1 MEHEITQKGPLL
13 DAKGVLREKGFA
25 KSLILDYD
33 RSAIKARA
41 SRIKEWD
48 YYCVLSGDTVLALTI
63 DDNSYMGLLSAS
75 VLDLAARDEVTES
88 VMTAFPWGKTNLP
101 PSSVS
106 GVTEASYKGC
116 SMRFEA
122 KDGVRTIRASWPD
135 FGAASKGKA
144 ERLFGKPGKAAQGSA
159 SGAVGLEVELTLTEK
174 APRES
179 MVIVTPFARAKR
191 AFYYNQKINCQNAE
205 GRARVGARELVF
217 KPGASFGVL
226 DWGRGVWTWS
236 NTWIWGSSSGL
247 ARVEGERAERSF
259 GFNIGYG
266 FGDTSAS
273 SENMVFLDGVAHKIG
288 KLTVDLDDR
297 DFYKPWHAKS
307 EDGRFDLIL
316 TPTLDR
322 AAATDALV
330 LASIQHQVFGTWSGS
345 VTLEDGRKIKVE
357 NLLGF
362 CEKVK
367 NRW

>member
-13 DAKGVLREKGFA
+13 DAKGVLREAGFA
-25 KSLILDYD
+25 KSLVLDYD
-33 RSAIKARA
+33 RSAIRARL

-75 VLDLAARDEVTES
+75 VLDLSAKGEVTES
-88 VMTAFPWGKTNLP
+88 VMTAFPWGRTKLP
-101 PSSVS
+101 PSSVA
-106 GVTEASYKGC
+106 GVTEASYGGC

-122 KDGVRTIRASWPD
+122 KDGVRTIKASWPN

-144 ERLFGKPGKAAQGSA
+144 ERLFGKPAAALPGTKA
-159 SGAVGLEVELTLTEK
+159 GAVGLEVELTLTEK

-179 MVIVTPFARAKR
+179 MVIATPFARAPR
-191 AFYYNQKINCQNAE
+191 AFYYNQKINCQDAE
-205 GRARVGARELVF
+205 GRARVGERELVF

-247 ARVEGERAERSF
+247 AKVEGERAERSF

-288 KLTVDLDDR
+288 RLTVDLDDK
-297 DFYKPWHAKS
+297 DFYSPWHAKS

-316 TPTLDR
+316 TPLLDR
-322 AAATDALV
+322 AAATDALI
-330 LASIQHQVFGTWSGS
+330 LASIQHQVFGTWSGT
-345 VTLEDGRKIKVE
+345 VILEDGKKIKVE
-357 NLLGF
+357 ELLGF